1 VGEGWQEG
9 EEEAVGSRVVGGERR
24 KRWVRKKMIK
34 GCRCGLSWAVLMVV
48 GLNWANVLVCI
59 IIVTTVIHR
68 TPLVLGNGNAPAQ
81 TSDGEKN
88 RTLSQPPTNFASDV
102 WMVIA
107 TCSPQA
113 RNMLATSS

>member
-68 TPLVLGNGNAPAQ
+68 TPLVLGNLFGEEEV
-81 TSDGEKN
+81 TTVVWGGSDYCGA
-88 RTLSQPPTNFASDV
+88 LPS
-102 WMVIA
+102 
-107 TCSPQA
+107 
-113 RNMLATSS
+113 